1 MSQPERR
8 VDFDSLNLLGKA
20 VYVGGSAVRILANA
34 IDNAVDRAVD
44 IVVEAEKAFKQG
56 LDPNV
61 EDAKI
66 LQEVTQRKTRS
77 RKKTETTPPSAG
89 GYESRSGE
97 AGDASPE

>member
-34 IDNAVDRAVD
+34 IDNAIDRAVD
-44 IVVEAEKAFKQG
+44 VVVETEKAFKQG

-66 LQEVTQRKTRS
+66 LQETTQKKSRS
-77 RKKTETTPPSAG
+77 KKSGPRTPSAG
-89 GYESRSGE
+89 DSNKEQ
-97 AGDASPE
+97 D

>member
-8 VDFDSLNLLGKA
+8 VEYDRLNLLGKA
-20 VYVGGSAVRILANA
+20 VYVGGSAARFLAGA
-34 IDNAVDRAVD
+34 IDGFIDRAVD

-66 LQEVTQRKTRS
+66 LG
-77 RKKTETTPPSAG
+77 ETTRKRGTRRRPSDKQGAKPNQE
-89 GYESRSGE
+89 ES
-97 AGDASPE
+97 

>member
-1 MSQPERR
+1 MSQPQRR

-34 IDNAVDRAVD
+34 IDNAIDRAVD
-44 IVVEAEKAFKQG
+44 VVVETEKAFKQG

-66 LQEVTQRKTRS
+66 LR
-77 RKKTETTPPSAG
+77 ETTQKKSRPKRKDQQTTSAEDG
-89 GYESRSGE
+89 SRNQ
-97 AGDASPE
+97 D